1 MYKFKLAPLLRH
13 RKRQED
19 EKMREMSVINRKMV
33 INTELLH
40 KLTEGRESELDKFT
54 QASGTAHNV
63 ALLRVYQDFLAGRD
77 SDILHKKMELRQV
90 GELLE
95 KKRSELA
102 EYVKRRRVL
111 EILRDRQEEEY
122 NLEAERREQKELDDI
137 SNQLFL
143 REAW

>member
-19 EKMREMSVINRKMV
+19 EKMREMSAINQKMV
-33 INTELLH
+33 VNSE
-40 KLTEGRESELDKFT
+40 KLEVLTAGRKEQMDKFT
-54 QASGTAHNV
+54 EATSTAHNV
-63 ALLRVYQDFLAGRD
+63 NLLRVYQDFLAGRD
-77 SDILHKKMELRQV
+77 IDIANKNMEIRQI
-90 GELLE
+90 GEVLE
-95 KKRSELA
+95 KKRIELS

-111 EILRDRQEEEY
+111 EILRDKQQADY
-122 NLEAERREQKELDDI
+122 NLSMDRREQKELDDI

>member
-40 KLTEGRESELDKFT
+40 KLTEGRESEIDKFT
-54 QASGTAHNV
+54 VASGTAHNV

-77 SDILHKKMELRQV
+77 SDISRKKMELRQV

>member
-19 EKMREMSVINRKMV
+19 EKMREMSAINQKMV
-33 INTELLH
+33 VNSEKLDEL
-40 KLTEGRESELDKFT
+40 TAGRKEQMDKFT
-54 QASGTAHNV
+54 EATGMAHNV
-63 ALLRVYQDFLAGRD
+63 NLLRLYQDFLAGRD
-77 SDILHKKMELRQV
+77 IDIANKNMEIRQI
-90 GELLE
+90 GEVLE
-95 KKRSELA
+95 KKRIELS

-111 EILRDRQEEEY
+111 EILRDKQQADY
-122 NLEAERREQKELDDI
+122 NLSMDRREQKELDDI